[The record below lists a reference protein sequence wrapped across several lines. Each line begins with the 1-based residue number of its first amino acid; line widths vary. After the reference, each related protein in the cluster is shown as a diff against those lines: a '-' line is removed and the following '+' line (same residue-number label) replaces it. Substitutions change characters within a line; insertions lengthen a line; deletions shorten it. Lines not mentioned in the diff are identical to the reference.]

1 VGVDR
6 VGGEPGHD
14 QRHAPLV
21 PPGKEAKVM
30 TGKTSPEHGPLKEP
44 RIRREIA
51 VLDTQQRASM

>member
-1 VGVDR
+1 MGGVNPAMTS
-6 VGGEPGHD
+6 VTP
-14 QRHAPLV
+14 PLV
-21 PPGKEAKVM
+21 PWEAKVM